1 MIMKGGS
8 MEPPF
13 LLPWLRNRHMANS
26 LNLKTDQYQKLG
38 RSLQNFRFLQKIEI
52 GKSSR
57 IIEVVFAGIF
67 GRAL

>member
-1 MIMKGGS
+1 MII
-8 MEPPF
+8 PHDPF
-13 LLPWLRNRHMANS
+13 FSVSTDKNVW
-26 LNLKTDQYQKLG
+26 DQYQKLG